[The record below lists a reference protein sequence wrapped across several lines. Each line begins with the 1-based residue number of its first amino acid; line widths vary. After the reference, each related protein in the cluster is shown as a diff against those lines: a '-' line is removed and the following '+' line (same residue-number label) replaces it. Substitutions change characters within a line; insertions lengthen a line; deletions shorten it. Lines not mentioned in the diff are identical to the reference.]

1 MTAPLD
7 TARLA
12 KLLALAGSDH
22 DGEALAAL
30 RKAGDLL
37 KAAGMSFTD
46 LGQRLVTPASPAFD
60 LNAWMAEAATRPSP
74 KPTPKDESYIDPHG
88 NRWESKAV
96 YDGYVENH
104 ARRHAEECARWAPR
118 RAEVLAKYGS
128 EEAAIA
134 RNADEQAL
142 HDAAAPWLEDP
153 HVPELGYEREA
164 GRWHGRMGGWSLY
177 GSGGPC
183 AECVAALE
191 AALPMPRTLREARD
205 EYRRWEDRNEEIECA
220 LQNWGNEQ
228 LDLPA
233 AWRSNRVRRLFE
245 SEMPIVTMDD
255 LLVRLEAMTDENFCG
270 DMHEAT
276 SSILDALRRLTP
288 NEAPIVQSGRLD
300 RDDIPSGAHVQ
311 NGHPARASDRRAA
324 VLAMLSNPDT
334 ATWSDRAIARAVGVS
349 PSTVGTLR
357 RWAVR

>member
-12 KLLALAGSDH
+12 KLLALAGSDQ

-30 RKAGDLL
+30 RKASALL
-37 KAAGMSFTD
+37 KGAGMSFTD
-46 LGQRLVTPASPAFD
+46 LGQRLVAPVSPAFD
-60 LNAWMAEAATRPSP
+60 LNAWAAEAATRPP
-74 KPTPKDESYIDPHG
+74 PRPAPKDESYVDQHG
-88 NRWESKAV
+88 NRWASKAD

-104 ARRHAEECARWAPR
+104 ARRYAEECARWAPR

-134 RNADEQAL
+134 RDADEQAL

-153 HVPELGYEREA
+153 HVPGLGREREA

-177 GSGGPC
+177 GIDEPC

-191 AALPMPRTLREARD
+191 AALPMPRTLREARA

-220 LQNWGNEQ
+220 LQNWGNGQ

-233 AWRSNRVRRLFE
+233 AWRSNRVRRLYE

-255 LLVRLEAMTDENFCG
+255 LLVRLEAMTEEYFCG

-276 SSILDALRRLTP
+276 VSILDALRRLVPGETP
-288 NEAPIVQSGRLD
+288 GVQSGQRSM
-300 RDDIPSGAHVQ
+300 DDIPSTAAVQ
-311 NGHPARASDRRAA
+311 NGHPARASDRRAL
-324 VLAMLSNPDT
+324 VLAMLSNSDT
-334 ATWSDRAIARAVGVS
+334 SNWSDRAIARAASVS
-349 PSTVGTLR
+349 PTTVGALR
-357 RWAVR
+357 RKAVR